1 MTTSFWVFFPQIRLN
16 KYFLPFLCAL
26 FSLQTHAMCTEKY
39 LEIKSQHL
47 QRTVKVTVILPP
59 AYHSSFFF
67 SRYRVLYLN
76 DGQDLPALE
85 LNATMDRLIRAKVVK
100 SFILVAIHAN
110 EQRLQEYGVA
120 AQADYVGRG
129 AKAGAYSH
137 FVLEELKPYI
147 DHHFRTKRGPEFTSL
162 AGFSLGGLSAID
174 MVWNHSNHF
183 HQVGVFSG
191 SFWWRSKGLDDG
203 YNDDTDRI
211 MHAQIRQKAYQPQ
224 LKFWLQTGTE
234 DETDDRNNNGII
246 DSIDDTL
253 DLIKELEK
261 KGYQRER
268 DIRYLEVKGGQHN
281 QGTWKVVMEDFL
293 RWALGR

>member
-1 MTTSFWVFFPQIRLN
+1 MKTWFAGFFQKTGQITQ
-16 KYFLPFLCAL
+16 FLPFLCGL
-26 FSLQTHAMCTEKY
+26 FSLQIQAMCTEKY

-59 AYHSSFFF
+59 GYQSSFFF

-85 LNATMDRLIRAKVVK
+85 LNATMDRLIKSRAVK
-100 SFILVAIHAN
+100 PFLLVAMHAN

-120 AQADYVGRG
+120 AQTDYVGRG
-129 AKAGAYSH
+129 AKAGAYTR
-137 FVLEELKPYI
+137 FVLEELKPHI
-147 DHHFRTKRGPEFTSL
+147 DQHFRTKRGAEYTSV

-174 MVWNHSNHF
+174 MVWSHPNYF

-191 SFWWRSKGLDDG
+191 SFWWRSKGLEDG
-203 YNDDTDRI
+203 YSDDTDRI
-211 MHAQIRQKAYQPQ
+211 MHAQIRKRAYQPQ
-224 LKFWLQTGTE
+224 LKFWLQTGTQ

-246 DSIDDTL
+246 DSIDDTQ

-268 DIRYLEVKGGQHN
+268 DIRYVEVPGGQHN